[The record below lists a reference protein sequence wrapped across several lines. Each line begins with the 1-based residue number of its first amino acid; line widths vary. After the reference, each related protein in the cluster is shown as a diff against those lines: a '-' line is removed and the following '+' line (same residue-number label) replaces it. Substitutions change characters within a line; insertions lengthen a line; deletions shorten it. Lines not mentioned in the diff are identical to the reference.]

1 MKAQPTGAQET
12 MRVILCTGKGG
23 VGKTSIAAATAVRS
37 AELGYRTLVIST
49 DAAHSLSDC
58 FDMPLAPE
66 PKSLTSN
73 LWGQETDLNHTL
85 KQEWSTIQDWLSAI
99 LSWRGL
105 DEIMADEV
113 AVLPGMEELANLLYI
128 VKYGDSGDY
137 DLIVVDCAPTG
148 ESLRLLSF
156 PEILNWWMQK
166 LFPLQRKAAS
176 LVRPLIKP
184 LLDVPIP
191 DETVFDSIQ
200 SLFPQVE
207 RMRTLLTD
215 PEKTSVRLVV
225 NPEKMVI
232 KETQRTFTYL
242 NLYGYFTDLIIC
254 NRFIPEHVTDH
265 YFDYWKANQEQY
277 YHAIKERFAPLPI
290 FIVPLMEQE
299 VVGFDML
306 RAVADKLY
314 GNHDPTEFFYRGKA
328 HYIEKEEGYYTL
340 SFDLPY
346 TSKEE
351 ISLIR
356 NGDELI
362 IRVGSYKRNIILPRT
377 LINLT
382 VKGAKLENSKLVIR
396 FDDEDRQGKERN
408 V

>member
-1 MKAQPTGAQET
+1 

-23 VGKTSIAAATAVRS
+23 VGKTSVAAATAVRS

-66 PKSLTSN
+66 PKSLASN

-85 KQEWSTIQDWLSAI
+85 KQEWGTIQDWLSAI

-128 VKYGDSGDY
+128 VRYGDSGDY

-176 LVRPLIKP
+176 LVRPLVKP

-191 DETVFDSIQ
+191 DEAVFDSIQ
-200 SLFPQVE
+200 SLFPQLE

-242 NLYGYFTDLIIC
+242 NLYGYFTDLVIC
-254 NRFIPEHVTDH
+254 NRFIPEHVTDQ
-265 YFDYWKANQEQY
+265 YFDYWKENQEQY
-277 YHAIKERFAPLPI
+277 YHLIEERFAPLPI
-290 FIVPLMEQE
+290 RVVPLMEQE
-299 VVGFDML
+299 VVGLSML
-306 RAVADKLY
+306 KAMAERLY
-314 GNHDPTEFFYRGKA
+314 RDDDPTNFFFRRRA
-328 HYIEKEEGYYTL
+328 SYIEKHNGSYIL
-340 SFDLPY
+340 SIDLPF
-346 TSKEE
+346 TTKADM
-351 ISLIR
+351 SLTRI
-356 NGDELI
+356 GDELVVK
-362 IRVGSYKRNIILPRT
+362 VGTCRRNIILPRRV
-377 LINLT
+377 LGLEVI
-382 VKGAKLENSKLVIR
+382 GAKFEGERLRIR
-396 FDDEDRQGKERN
+396 FGKKTTQGKE
-408 V
+408 